1 MKRLACIFSAFL
13 LWNCSEHVAGGP
25 GSETTNG
32 IAYIGDGVVASY
44 ASVAVR
50 GVDYTSSVDD
60 ATNELVVADVYAD
73 SMGRFSFETPQGDY
87 RLTVVHGSSAYT
99 GLHATKGDT
108 SIGSVNLE
116 PTAALG
122 GYAQVP
128 KGCEFVWVGVRGTD
142 MLVPSDSTGHFHLN
156 QLPSNDSLQ
165 LYFLRD
171 DNSKVYDK
179 TSVKL
184 NSNETEVIDRREG
197 KVRFV
202 AVAGG
207 KVVPFAS
214 LAIRKSDERVD
225 SLRVNNVVVVAD
237 AYADKNG
244 LFTID
249 SLKSGNYRVTV
260 MHSGLAYSKVF
271 SAKQIAKL
279 DTVKLQE
286 TANYMSRVTL
296 HAGDDYAWVG
306 VYGLDVMTKT
316 NAEGVF
322 SLPMLPSN
330 DTLEIY
336 VVSKDSLY
344 ATKRITPS
352 KGSADF
358 DYPVMVL
365 QNFEKDTAIWY
376 FSVDSAG
383 SKITYRSFETDKNRK
398 SKVFHGKYNLIQSN
412 SYYAWALSGM
422 DLRGIR
428 LTSEGDSTIKG
439 WNLSSLDS
447 ISFYAKGSGQI
458 RVALENWD
466 KKSEDAGLSLKA
478 ASEWKDLNAQKW
490 SRYVIKFEDL
500 CYNSQDVS
508 YCYIAWNFLK
518 DDVRQLT
525 FFVRNGTEFYLDDI
539 VLYGVYF

>member
-32 IAYIGDGVVASY
+32 IAYVGDGAVASY
-44 ASVAVR
+44 ASVAIR
-50 GVDYTSSVDD
+50 SVDYTSSVDS
-60 ATNELVVADVYAD
+60 ATSALVNADFYAD
-73 SMGRFSFETPQGDY
+73 ADGRFSFEAPEGKY
-87 RLTVVHGSSAYT
+87 RLTIVHGGSAYT
-99 GLHATKGDT
+99 GLYKTKGDT
-108 SIGSVNLE
+108 SIGSINLE
-116 PTAALG
+116 PTASLG
-122 GYAQVP
+122 GFADVP
-128 KGCEFVWVGVRGTD
+128 EKCEFVWVGVRGMD
-142 MLVPSDSTGHFHLN
+142 VLVRSDSVGRFQLS

-165 LYFLRD
+165 VYFLRG
-171 DNSKVYDK
+171 DNNKVYDDL
-179 TSVKL
+179 SVKL
-184 NSNETEVIDRREG
+184 EPNEAEVIDLQPDTL
-197 KVRFV
+197 KNKIKFV
-202 AVAGG
+202 AVADG

-214 LAIRKSDERVD
+214 LAIRKADWRPD
-225 SLRVNNVVVVAD
+225 SLRVNNTVVEAE
-237 AYADKNG
+237 AFADKNG
-244 LFTID
+244 MFAID

-260 MHSGLAYSKVF
+260 TQSGLAYSKVL

-306 VYGLDVMTKT
+306 VYGLDVLTKT

-322 SLPMLPSN
+322 SLPMLPSK
-330 DTLEIY
+330 DTLDVYFI
-336 VVSKDSLY
+336 SKKDSLY
-344 ATKRITPS
+344 AENRIFLSGGT
-352 KGSADF
+352 ADF
-358 DYPVMVL
+358 DYPSFVL
-365 QNFEKDTAIWY
+365 QNFEKDTASWY
-376 FSVDSAG
+376 FNVDAIG
-383 SKITYRSFETDKNRK
+383 SKIVSKALETDKDRK
-398 SKVFHGKYNLIQSN
+398 SKVFHGKYSLIAN
-412 SYYAWALSGM
+412 NNYDAWVLAGM
-422 DLRGIR
+422 MLRG
-428 LTSEGDSTIKG
+428 KG

-466 KKSEDAGLSLKA
+466 KKSEDAGQSLKA

-490 SRYVIKFEDL
+490 TRYVIKFDDL
-500 CYNSQDVS
+500 CYTAQDVS

-539 VLYGVYF
+539 ALYGVYF